1 MSVLAKVRTGPP
13 SYNTAIKALVYGGP
27 GKGKTTFA
35 ASIPDVLLVDF
46 EAGAHHVDCDRVSIT
61 SKKDFDAL
69 LEELKTTDKYKCLA
83 LDTVDWLQK
92 LIFDDVCKKAGVS
105 NISKMEYG
113 KGYAESQTIL
123 NKYLDAFHGLMKAKK
138 DGDKVKPGMDIVI
151 LAHAQQ
157 RRVTDNPEQAEID
170 RHTIKLQ
177 VNDKGVGMG
186 PILVEWVDYMLYA
199 THDDTFYQDGRKTK
213 ARAGERVLKTQGHTY
228 FEAKARRPIP
238 DQIPMDW
245 ATFKQHHNNPTKKE
259 VKANA

>member
-1 MSVLAKVRTGPP
+1 M
-13 SYNTAIKALVYGGP
+13 
-27 GKGKTTFA
+27 
-35 ASIPDVLLVDF
+35 
-46 EAGAHHVDCDRVSIT
+46 
-61 SKKDFDAL
+61 
-69 LEELKTTDKYKCLA
+69 
-83 LDTVDWLQK
+83 
-92 LIFDDVCKKAGVS
+92 S
-105 NISKMEYG
+105 NIQKIEFG

-123 NKYLDAFHGLMKAKK
+123 NKYLDAFHGLMKAK
-138 DGDKVKPGMDIVI
+138 MDIVI

-259 VKANA
+259 VKPNA

>member
-1 MSVLAKVRTGPP
+1 MSVLEKVRTGPP
-13 SYNTAIKALVYGGP
+13 EKDMPIKALVYGGP

-46 EAGAHHVDCDRVSIT
+46 EAGAHHVECDRVSIR
-61 SKKDFDAL
+61 SKQEFDSL
-69 LEELKTTDKYKCLA
+69 LEEFKTNTKYKCLA
-83 LDTVDWLQK
+83 LDTIDWLQK
-92 LIFDDVCKKAGVS
+92 LIFDDVCKTYGVS
-105 NISKMEYG
+105 NIAKIEFG

-123 NKYLDAFHGLMKAKK
+123 NKYLDALHGLMQTR
-138 DGDKVKPGMDIVI
+138 MDVVI

-186 PILVEWVDYMLYA
+186 PILIEWVDYMLYA
-199 THDDTFYQDGRKTK
+199 TYDDSFYKDGRKTK
-213 ARAGERVLKTQGHTY
+213 ARAGERVLMTQGHTY

-238 DQIPMDW
+238 DVIPMDW
-245 ATFKQHHNNPTKKE
+245 QTFKQHHNNPTKKE
-259 VKANA
+259 VQTNA